1 MPDKWFLNIRLY
13 MIFFCLNCQ
22 HVHVSKGLLEQS
34 LNVSKK
40 AMVTLFVMWHAELAI
55 HSFLEILHCQ
65 NTLVVS
71 TLHMSGMES
80 PLLAEVI
87 KQNYVT
93 HYQIIQILYTICVQ

>member
-40 AMVTLFVMWHAELAI
+40 AMVTLVVMWHAELAI

-87 KQNYVT
+87 KKNYVT